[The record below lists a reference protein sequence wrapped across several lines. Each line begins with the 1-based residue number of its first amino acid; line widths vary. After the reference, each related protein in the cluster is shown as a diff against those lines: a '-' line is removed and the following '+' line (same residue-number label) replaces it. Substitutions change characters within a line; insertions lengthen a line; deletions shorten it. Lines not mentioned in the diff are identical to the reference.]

1 MDIISLLEGR
11 YFNPK
16 LVCCV
21 IALDTINA
29 KSYLNKWKEQGQV
42 INVCQGRVAR
52 SVVIFHNNLAL
63 ITSVSAETIRD
74 RLCASENF

>member
-11 YFNPK
+11 YCNPK

-42 INVCQGRVAR
+42 IDVCQGRVPCSA
-52 SVVIFHNNLAL
+52 VIFYNNLVL
-63 ITSVSAETIRD
+63 ITSISAETIRD
-74 RLCASENF
+74 RLCAADEI